1 MSETWCFSLNL
12 EESCFNLQICQ
23 IGRVRTYPKDNQ
35 LQREALIKDMILR
48 RGCDLNAG
56 KIPETLVP
64 TSIKQTSYNGF
75 SAPHVEEKS
84 LWERTPQTDI
94 QLQGKGFQ
102 QHSGT
107 LVITDNS
114 KSETFSTQTPVSG
127 CNSNASSSQVSA
139 SSFQPRPSQEPMRN
153 CTTLDQSLKDCIVN
167 TVARRLLGLPLN
179 GDKVISAGIG
189 VEVITSSPASSSVT
203 CTSSWRKG
211 GNK

>member
-23 IGRVRTYPKDNQ
+23 IGRVRTYPKDYQ
-35 LQREALIKDMILR
+35 LQMEALIKDMILR

-75 SAPHVEEKS
+75 SAPHVQEKS
-84 LWERTPQTDI
+84 LWERTSQTDI